1 MKKIKLLI
9 IWIGL
14 ITLIVSSVVYG
25 LTFIGDFSQGIFQ
38 NTVYNGSA
46 LKLTS
51 GSLTGF
57 YISSIFDASNT
68 ANWISIAWSSTEIG
82 EISNNQQSNLSKGNV
97 LLYHLNEQSGTIIDY
112 SGMGNNGSYN
122 GNLYIQT
129 GKLNTAI
136 GFDGVNDYVNT
147 SSLSNFA
154 GTNKISNF
162 AWVYATKY
170 PSSDGLT
177 ISTQQ
182 WLFYLQLGPSGYL
195 RAYLYGTSNPGYHIS
210 NSTVSL
216 NTWHHVGYTYNGSS
230 VIFYIDGVQSGTISD
245 TGNMGWGG
253 GTQRKYSI
261 GGENSDGFDFRY
273 FNGSIDE
280 VAVWNRTLS
289 SSEILNLYKRGTLR
303 LNLSVQSCND
313 SLCSST
319 NWTNLGSNLTS
330 PQNLNVANNS
340 YFQYKFYFETTNST
354 YSPEVYNLSI
364 EYFLINQ
371 TNKTENPPDQNP
383 SIIEGGPTN
392 STNTYDING
401 ENSFY
406 SLPTKDLSKKIISI
420 VLIVLTSIALILFL
434 IYLILK
440 VVK

>member
-136 GFDGVNDYVNT
+136 G
-147 SSLSNFA
+147 
-154 GTNKISNF
+154 
-162 AWVYATKY
+162 
-170 PSSDGLT
+170 
-177 ISTQQ
+177 
-182 WLFYLQLGPSGYL
+182 
-195 RAYLYGTSNPGYHIS
+195 
-210 NSTVSL
+210 
-216 NTWHHVGYTYNGSS
+216 
-230 VIFYIDGVQSGTISD
+230 
-245 TGNMGWGG
+245 
-253 GTQRKYSI
+253 
-261 GGENSDGFDFRY
+261 
-273 FNGSIDE
+273 
-280 VAVWNRTLS
+280 
-289 SSEILNLYKRGTLR
+289 
-303 LNLSVQSCND
+303 
-313 SLCSST
+313 
-319 NWTNLGSNLTS
+319 
-330 PQNLNVANNS
+330 
-340 YFQYKFYFETTNST
+340 
-354 YSPEVYNLSI
+354 
-364 EYFLINQ
+364 
-371 TNKTENPPDQNP
+371 
-383 SIIEGGPTN
+383 
-392 STNTYDING
+392 
-401 ENSFY
+401 
-406 SLPTKDLSKKIISI
+406 
-420 VLIVLTSIALILFL
+420 
-434 IYLILK
+434 
-440 VVK
+440 